1 MICRMRRK
9 KDRQS
14 VKSSGLILISVV
26 LNTIFFFFLAVNT
39 FFLAL
44 GELIYFSQSTF
55 NCKSIVHCFT
65 LNKSNLRNFFLSNVF
80 IDEYLKSVKRIFNY

>member
-1 MICRMRRK
+1 MPYEAEE
-9 KDRQS
+9 RQTVRQKLRLDS
-14 VKSSGLILISVV
+14 NKCSIEYYL
-26 LNTIFFFFLAVNT
+26 FFFLAVNT

-65 LNKSNLRNFFLSNVF
+65 INKSNLRNFFFSNVF
-80 IDEYLKSVKRIFNY
+80 IDKFLKIVKRILNY